1 MSEASKL
8 RYHVKR
14 REFLN
19 ENPEKIGYVIG
30 VVQDTRYIPDD
41 DVEGW
46 KWGCIVLDLCEC
58 YRRVSFEFD
67 LSDADERA
75 NSLRKINLI
84 AEVVNSVREGI
95 EKEVEARSNRPL
107 VQDHSQGTVA

>member
-67 LSDADERA
+67 LSDAAERA
-75 NSLRKINLI
+75 NSLLKINLI

-95 EKEVEARSNRPL
+95 EKEVESRNQRPQ
-107 VQDHSQGTVA
+107 VQDHSEGTVA